1 MLTPTKTIRVSVP
14 VTPEVL
20 EQFQR
25 FSEASGL
32 SMGKSMG
39 EWLKDTLPGLEAMTE
54 ILESQKL
61 KPSQAMHSLTLM
73 ATALQVQ
80 TGDVMAKMRK
90 GPEPAPA
97 AVAKRATV
105 PGAVSARSKPKTA
118 PSPRLVIRGVK
129 SQDKGQMT

>member
-1 MLTPTKTIRVSVP
+1 MLTPPKTTRVSVP

-20 EQFQR
+20 EKFQR
-25 FSEASGL
+25 FSELSGL
-32 SMGKSMG
+32 SMGKAMG
-39 EWLKDTLPGLEAMTE
+39 EWLKDTLPGLEAMTD
-54 ILESQKL
+54 ILEAHKRT
-61 KPSQAMHSLTLM
+61 PSQAMQSLSMM

-105 PGAVSARSKPKTA
+105 PGAVSARAKPKTA
-118 PSPRLVIRGVK
+118 PTPRLVIRGVK